1 MKICNM
7 TAFNIVK
14 KKIKTKALEYLQQ
27 CQQSHTKSKHV
38 TYFKLDMDEFL
49 KRGNNLTIQEKQFIF
64 KARTHMLNVKCNFK
78 IGITNLNCRHGCS
91 VPEDQVHILR
101 CKATSDN
108 QVSSP
113 NTPDYSELFGQDVD
127 KISTVGR
134 ILMNMSKSF
143 FKDNPSAQDTGATA
157 ADQVSTVLVTS

>member
-1 MKICNM
+1 MKIL
-7 TAFNIVK
+7 
-14 KKIKTKALEYLQQ
+14 KKI
-27 CQQSHTKSKHV
+27 
-38 TYFKLDMDEFL
+38 
-49 KRGNNLTIQEKQFIF
+49 IIF

-78 IGITNLNCRHGCS
+78 VGMTNLNCRHGCS

-101 CKATSDN
+101 CNAISDN

-113 NTPDYSELFGQDVD
+113 ITPDYSELFGQDVD

-134 ILMNMSKSF
+134 ILMNRSKSF